1 MISDNKIFFI
11 DFPLNVERQ
20 QKRPTLI
27 CRSLF
32 AYGDKMYYYSLNEY
46 LKNTFGEKVYKI
58 SLNGGMTCPNRD
70 GRLSSQGCIFCSK
83 GGSGEFSADKM
94 LSISEQILQAKKRI
108 QTKTDCKKFIAYF
121 QPFTNTY
128 ADIEYLRKIYYEAI
142 APDEIV
148 ALSIATRPDCLG
160 DEVIALLDEINK
172 IKPVWIELGLQTIQK
187 RSSDYIR
194 RFYELNVYDDA
205 VTKLKDIGVKII
217 THIILGLPFETKKM
231 MLESVRYAGE
241 RSNGIKLQLLHIL
254 KDTDLLEEYEKGLF
268 NTLSL
273 EEYIDILCESIECL
287 PENVVIHRLT
297 GDGDKKIL
305 VAPLWSADKKRVLNT
320 INKTFRERN
329 VTQGRMYKSSD
340 F

>member
-94 LSISEQILQAKKRI
+94 LSISEQILEAKQRI
-108 QTKTDCKKFIAYF
+108 QSKTDCKKFIAYF

-128 ADIEYLRKIYYEAI
+128 ADIEYLSKIYYEAI

-205 VTKLKDIGVKII
+205 VTKLKDIGVNII

-241 RSNGIKLQLLHIL
+241 RSDGIKLQLLHIL